1 MQKHYQKRDLAAKE
15 WKEKGGKVVGYFCN
29 NVPEE
34 LILAAG
40 FFPLR
45 LSGDPQ
51 SGTEEAVKYKFGR
64 YAPPEGFVSSTLNMI
79 LTGRYDFLDYLI
91 IPHARDSIHNLY
103 AGLSNIKTS
112 NPTLKLPYM
121 YFLDNLH
128 TTFWLSQL
136 YNRDRW
142 IDFKN
147 NLEEWSGKEISN
159 ESLSQAIAIGI
170 ENKKLLKQVATLRTA
185 KPPRISGVEALQ
197 IIGSSMFML
206 KKEHNI
212 LLKQFLDGA
221 DKLPARDGVRIFVE
235 GSPLDNLQ
243 IYEIIE
249 SCNALVVAED
259 NCWGNRSFD
268 VPVKASLDP
277 MEAIIDMYN
286 NKPPCPRIH
295 PLNRRIK
302 YCVDNAIEAK
312 AQGVIFNVMAN
323 DSQAWDIPDEIKALE
338 EKGIPSLY
346 LKNQPYMITDPEEL
360 KASIANF
367 IKFILRSK

>member
-1 MQKHYQKRDLAAKE
+1 MQKHYQQRDLAARE

-34 LILAAG
+34 LIIAAG

-45 LSGDPQ
+45 LSGDPH
-51 SGTEEAVKYKFGR
+51 SSTEKADEYKFGR
-64 YAPPEGFVSSTLNMI
+64 YAPPEGFVSSMLNMI

-103 AGLSNIKTS
+103 AGLSGIKTS
-112 NPTLKLPYM
+112 NPALQLPYM

-142 IDFKN
+142 LEFKN
-147 NLEEWSGKEISN
+147 NLEEWSGKEISS
-159 ESLSQAIAIGI
+159 ESLSQAISIAK
-170 ENKKLLKQVATLRTA
+170 ENKELLKQVAILRIA
-185 KPPRISGVEALQ
+185 EPPRISGVEALQ

-206 KKEHNI
+206 KEEHNI
-212 LLKQFLDGA
+212 LLRQFLGEA
-221 DKLPARDGVRIFVE
+221 DKLPARDGVRLFIE

-243 IYEIIE
+243 LYGIIE
-249 SCNALVVAED
+249 SCNATVVAED

-268 VPVKASLDP
+268 VPVNVSIAP
-277 MEAIIDMYN
+277 MEAIIEMYN

-295 PLNRRIK
+295 PLHRRIK
-302 YCVDNAIEAK
+302 YCVDSAIEAK
-312 AQGVIFNVMAN
+312 VQGVIFNIMEN

-346 LKNQPYMITDPEEL
+346 LKNQPYLITNPEDL
-360 KASIANF
+360 KASITDF
-367 IKFILRSK
+367 IKSI